1 MFLDG
6 PVQRY
11 CNNGKPR
18 DDSGGAKRDN
28 IEMISIVPPSDD
40 NSFAHVSEEDDEET
54 VAKELFLGPVHVLG
68 NNGNLG
74 DSSGGANS
82 DSIEMISIV
91 PPSDDNN
98 FAQVSDTNCGKYIP
112 TIGRRWAII

>member
-6 PVQRY
+6 TVQGY
-11 CNNGKPR
+11 GNNGDPR
-18 DDSGGAKRDN
+18 DGSGGANRNN
-28 IEMISIVPPSDD
+28 IGMISVVPPSDD
-40 NSFAHVSEEDDEET
+40 SIFAQVSEEDVGET
-54 VAKELFLGPVHVLG
+54 AAKELFIGPAHDLG

-74 DSSGGANS
+74 DSSSGANR
-82 DSIEMISIV
+82 DSIEMVSIV

-112 TIGRRWAII
+112 TIGR